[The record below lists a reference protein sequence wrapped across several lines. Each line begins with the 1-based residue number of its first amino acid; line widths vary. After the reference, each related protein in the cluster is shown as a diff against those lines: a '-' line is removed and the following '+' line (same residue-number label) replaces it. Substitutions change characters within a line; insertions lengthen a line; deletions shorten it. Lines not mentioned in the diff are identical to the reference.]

1 MQNLDME
8 RKREIILQKLKLEYE
23 VILQNTTL
31 ENVMRYLAE
40 KLKGIS
46 GVIDEPPQKD
56 GTLIQH
62 NIQNV
67 IPWQL
72 NEIKVEYTDVVIPKG
87 NIEKSHGYWG
97 NYVAMNYEGMQLQT
111 NTVKIK
117 AECRHPFILPI
128 FDRIWADMLKD
139 FGANEPAKDDE
150 ATKIKREALIKMAGI
165 YSDATDALN
174 GKPEKKPKQ
183 KGRYRLTAE
192 EIKFRKKKV
201 KEAEKMK
208 KDNPQKQWKEI
219 DKIFADEIGSISDRT
234 FRDWRHT
241 HYS

>member
-1 MQNLDME
+1 ME
-8 RKREIILQKLKLEYE
+8 RQNEIILQNTKLEY
-23 VILQNTTL
+23 VLQ
-31 ENVMRYLAE
+31 YLYD
-40 KLKGIS
+40 KLKGLN
-46 GVIDEPPQKD
+46 GVVKSQTLED
-56 GTLIQH
+56 GTIF
-62 NIQNV
+62 NYCIQNV
-67 IPWQL
+67 QPAYQNKI
-72 NEIKVEYTDVVIPKG
+72 IVKYSSTVTPKG
-87 NIEKSHGYWG
+87 NVDKAYGYWG
-97 NYVAMNYEGMQLQT
+97 DLQAMTFEGLQLQMD
-111 NTVKIK
+111 TVRIK
-117 AECRHPFILPI
+117 GECQHPVILTI
-128 FDRIWADMLKD
+128 FDRYWADMLRD

-150 ATKIKREALIKMAGI
+150 ATRIKREALIKMAGI